1 MRWLD
6 IWSIHTVC
14 LRPWKWVVDTGSV
27 CMDPLCDLYDCPALV
42 QPSWNNTSASDPRC
56 TLNGLLSNLCKS
68 YIFRCLATVL
78 VVKRKLLK
86 MWKWNVSS
94 FFYKLKR
101 VSAGMLQKDENANR
115 NNSKVWNYR
124 QSINQS
130 INIRLLRHDEM
141 QDNNSKQKGNT
152 VSKKKSRSGK

>member
-1 MRWLD
+1 M
-6 IWSIHTVC
+6 
-14 LRPWKWVVDTGSV
+14 
-27 CMDPLCDLYDCPALV
+27 LV
-42 QPSWNNTSASDPRC
+42 
-56 TLNGLLSNLCKS
+56 L
-68 YIFRCLATVL
+68 
-78 VVKRKLLK
+78 
-86 MWKWNVSS
+86 

-101 VSAGMLQKDENANR
+101 VSAGMLQKDENATVIIARYEITGN
-115 NNSKVWNYR
+115 